1 MAASLGGAA
10 LVGFVPTTDM
20 ERAERFFG
28 EVLGLELLESSPYVA
43 VYDAAGTKVR
53 VTLVEGFVPQPF
65 TVLGWEVP
73 GLGAAVAELV
83 ERGVRFERFEG
94 MDQDEAGIWTAPG
107 GDRVA
112 WFKDPNGNMLSLTE
126 PS

>member
-1 MAASLGGAA
+1 MAASLGAAA